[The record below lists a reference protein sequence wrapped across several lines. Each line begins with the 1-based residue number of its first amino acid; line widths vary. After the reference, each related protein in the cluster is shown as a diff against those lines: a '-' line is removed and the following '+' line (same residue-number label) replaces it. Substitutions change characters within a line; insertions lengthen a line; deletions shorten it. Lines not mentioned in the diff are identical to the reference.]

1 MRPIDADAL
10 IASAKAILCDG
21 CTEMFGCG
29 DCSVDDLLMQIKNAP
44 TIDAVPVVRCKECRY
59 GHIDHC
65 LGETCWICGLS
76 GRVSVGDE
84 FCSRGVKRD
93 AETD

>member
-44 TIDAVPVVRCKECRY
+44 TIDAVPVVRCSDCKHYKDGRCFYTMRR
-59 GHIDHC
+59 H
-65 LGETCWICGLS
+65 GLH
-76 GRVSVGDE
+76 DDW
-84 FCSRGVKRD
+84 FCAAGTR
-93 AETD
+93 